1 MISNANFV
9 ALGLSLKTTEM
20 ISPWFQT
27 KSAESLFITLVYMF
41 FFLVFMLRHK
51 IAQFRH
57 IKIQPKT
64 VDLSTRLR
72 GINYR
77 VCGVYSP
84 EIVDMRNR
92 LRFVYP
98 GYGRLH
104 YYVKRAKTSG
114 SCSKDRANNDE

>member
-1 MISNANFV
+1 
-9 ALGLSLKTTEM
+9 
-20 ISPWFQT
+20 
-27 KSAESLFITLVYMF
+27 MF

-51 IAQFRH
+51 IAQFRY

-98 GYGRLH
+98 GHGRLH
-104 YYVKRAKTSG
+104 YYVNAQRLLVVVVKIAPITMNKLL
-114 SCSKDRANNDE
+114 